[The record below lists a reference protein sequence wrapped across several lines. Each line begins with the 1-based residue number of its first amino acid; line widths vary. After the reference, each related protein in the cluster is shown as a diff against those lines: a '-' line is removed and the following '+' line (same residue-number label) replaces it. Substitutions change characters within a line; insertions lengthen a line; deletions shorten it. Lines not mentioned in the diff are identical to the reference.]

1 MATSWNKGIPMS
13 EDTKL
18 KRKET
23 FMAKRLSLPQQK
35 PCIKCSEVKLLE
47 SFTRK
52 KDNADGRLN
61 TCKMCER
68 VRKAKYKPSPEKSRQ
83 YYLKHEFGITVDDY
97 DTLFESQNGCCA
109 ICNDS
114 PLENRRLAV
123 DHCHTDGTVRG
134 LLCFR
139 CNATLGKFN
148 DDVLLFQ
155 KAIDYLS
162 VKKPTQGGLFTK
174 QLKITK

>member
-1 MATSWNKGIPMS
+1 MATSWNKGIPMR

-23 FMAKRLSLPQQK
+23 FMAKRLLLPTEK
-35 PCIKCSEVKLLE
+35 PCIKCGEVKTLE

-61 TCKMCER
+61 TCKVCER
-68 VRKAKYKPSPEKSRQ
+68 ERKSKYKPNPEKSRQ
-83 YYLKHEFGITVDDY
+83 YYLKHEFGITVEEY
-97 DTLFESQNGCCA
+97 NNLFESQNGCCA
-109 ICNDS
+109 ICND
-114 PLENRRLAV
+114 PPTGNRNLAV
-123 DHCHTDGTVRG
+123 DHCHSNGNIRG

-148 DDVLLFQ
+148 DDIELFQ
-155 KAIDYLS
+155 KAINYLS
-162 VKKPTQGGLFTK
+162 VKKPAHGGLLTSLIK
-174 QLKITK
+174 T

>member
-1 MATSWNKGIPMS
+1 MTTSWNKGIPMR
-13 EDTKL
+13 EETKI

-23 FMAKRLSLPQQK
+23 FMAKRLALPKEK
-35 PCIKCSEVKLLE
+35 PCIKCKEIKALE

-61 TCKMCER
+61 TCKVCER
-68 VRKAKYKPSPEKSRQ
+68 ERKLKYKPNPEKARQ
-83 YYLKHEFGITVDDY
+83 YYLKYEFGISVDEY
-97 DTLFESQNGCCA
+97 TKLFEHQKGCCA
-109 ICNDS
+109 ICNDPPS
-114 PLENRRLAV
+114 ENRSLAV
-123 DHCHTDGTVRG
+123 DHCHTNGNIRG

-148 DDVLLFQ
+148 DNIALFQ

-162 VKKPTQGGLFTK
+162 VKKPTQGGLLTS
-174 QLKITK
+174 LINS